1 MNESRRSTSKTERLL
16 AHFVVQI
23 QNAVNIT
30 GLSKTYSIETFDL
43 KNTTRSESILQL
55 SLLNHH
61 LLPGDKLTFY
71 DDNFTSVLKEYSEIT
86 KTPALSFFTT
96 FPDAKVVFTANKSD
110 VNTTRSFDFLYR
122 TVPKDTDRECNYLFS
137 GRSGNIDSNEHN
149 RGSESCSYT
158 ISLPLLRTILLI
170 FDNLTIPV
178 GERLL
183 IWKTTLLSLQPVKD
197 NPIGVFSPADNGKL
211 YYIGLDH
218 DAVVLEFNSTT
229 QFQIRFQE
237 YRQGIEKLGKSGEIN
252 FSMRPLQKYFTLKYW
267 ITVPRGHVKLTVHD
281 LYLPGGDEI
290 RVYRFINGGL
300 QRLRLFNNRSTL
312 DTSTVVSDS
321 NKLAVTYLHSPYRNE
336 WIGRFRMTYSTLDT
350 GMFIFRH
357 NVVSIRE
364 KKKYCILLLCFV
376 KATW

>member
-1 MNESRRSTSKTERLL
+1 MSKIRDIENNCLLVSFWIASKEVGRIWSIARLW
-16 AHFVVQI
+16 I
-23 QNAVNIT
+23 WWI
-30 GLSKTYSIETFDL
+30 
-43 KNTTRSESILQL
+43 
-55 SLLNHH
+55 
-61 LLPGDKLTFY
+61 FY
-71 DDNFTSVLKEYSEIT
+71 ICFL
-86 KTPALSFFTT
+86 
-96 FPDAKVVFTANKSD
+96 
-110 VNTTRSFDFLYR
+110 FLY
-122 TVPKDTDRECNYLFS
+122 VFWADTDRECNYLFS

-158 ISLPLLRTILLI
+158 ISLPLLRKILLI
-170 FDNLTIPV
+170 FDNLTIPA

-300 QRLRLFNNRSTL
+300 QRLRLFNNRWTL

-321 NKLAVTYLHSPYRNE
+321 NKLAVTYLHTPYRNE

-350 GMFIFRH
+350 APKAYNNSFPNARESRLFSELYEGWEDEYSCKTGYGNRRIWNDFTVLCQGNGMWTYTIGGECRKICSSIDSLYNLTYHDLYPARSLASRH
-357 NVVSIRE
+357 LDGDNVTFSCWSLR
-364 KKKYCILLLCFV
+364 
-376 KATW
+376 